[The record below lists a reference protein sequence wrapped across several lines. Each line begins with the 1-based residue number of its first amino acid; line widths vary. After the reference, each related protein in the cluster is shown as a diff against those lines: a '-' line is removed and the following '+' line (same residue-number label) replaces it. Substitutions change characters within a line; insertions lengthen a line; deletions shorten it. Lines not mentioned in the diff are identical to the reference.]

1 MKNLMSDMSQQRSN
15 IKFHSSVIYDS
26 IIPLINDQCHR
37 QNADYTVLHIRMIV
51 HLGHVH

>member
-15 IKFHSSVIYDS
+15 IKFHSSVLYDS
-26 IIPLINDQCHR
+26 EYYTTHQCHR
-37 QNADYTVLHIRMIV
+37 QDADYTVLHINRMIV